1 MSSGR
6 TKRTLVS
13 AVSGST
19 WIRIVTYASC
29 MERTNGARL
38 DTHGAVLARHD
49 QGLANEI
56 RDCLGT
62 RGRSSDAGP
71 TSVASSV
78 PKARASRLSRQWNAR
93 FDTGHQAVGVLSLVR
108 RI

>member
-6 TKRTLVS
+6 TKKTLVC

-29 MERTNGARL
+29 VERTNGARL
-38 DTHGAVLARHD
+38 DTNGAVLARHD

-56 RDCLGT
+56 RDCLCQK
-62 RGRSSDAGP
+62 GRSSDVRR
-71 TSVASSV
+71 TSVAALAPRS
-78 PKARASRLSRQWNAR
+78 
-93 FDTGHQAVGVLSLVR
+93 TGYAAISAMECTLRHWQSGR
-108 RI
+108 RRT